1 MVVRQ
6 EISLLRSNGHA
17 VRALE
22 EDNNRM
28 LNTAD
33 TVKTAIRCTYS
44 RQARQLVEQEI
55 RRFQPDIVHVHNFFP
70 RFSPAVLYACRAL
83 GIPVVQTLHNF
94 RLACPNATLFRN
106 GITCED
112 CVGRMIPWP
121 AIKHRCYRENL
132 LATMAVAHMLTMHR
146 ALGTWERMPNL
157 FVAPTKFARGI
168 FVSAGIPMEKIWV
181 KPNFIL
187 HDPGVGDGNGRYA
200 LFVGRLSP
208 EKGIQTLL
216 KGWDQI
222 SAKWR
227 LKVIGDGPMAPIVR
241 KAAKQCETIEWLG
254 ACDHA
259 EVIRQMGA
267 ATALIMPSRCYETF
281 GMVAAEAF
289 SVGLPVVASQLGAMA
304 EIVAHGQTG
313 RLFAPGDADA
323 LAEQINWIF
332 EHPHE
337 VALMR
342 TTARRE
348 YELKYTA
355 EVNYTMLMDI
365 YRHAVEIE

>member
-6 EISLLRSNGHA
+6 EVSLLRSNGHV

-33 TVKTAIRCTYS
+33 TVRTAIRCTYS
-44 RQARQLVEQEI
+44 RQTRQLVEQEI
-55 RRFQPDIVHVHNFFP
+55 RTFQPDIVHVHNFFP
-70 RFSPAVLYACRAL
+70 RLSPAVHYACRAH

-94 RLACPNATLFRN
+94 RLACPGGTLFRD
-106 GITCED
+106 GIVCED
-112 CVGRMIPWP
+112 CVGRIVPWP
-121 AIKHRCYRENL
+121 AIRHRCYRENL
-132 LATMAVAHMLTMHR
+132 LATMAVVQMLTAHR
-146 ALGTWERMPNL
+146 ALGTWAKTTNL
-157 FVAPTKFARGI
+157 FVAPTNFSREM
-168 FVSAGIPMEKIWV
+168 FVSSGIPAEKIAV

-187 HDPGVGDGNGRYA
+187 HDPGVGDGNGGYA

-208 EKGIQTLL
+208 EKGVETLL
-216 KGWDQI
+216 QAWGQI

-227 LKVIGDGPMAPIVR
+227 LKVIGDGPMAPMVK
-241 KAAKQCETIEWLG
+241 KAARQCETIEWLG
-254 ACDHA
+254 ACDRS

-289 SVGLPVVASQLGAMA
+289 SVGLPVVASQLGSMA
-304 EIVAHGQTG
+304 EIVSHGHTG

-323 LAEQINWIF
+323 LAEQVDWMF
-332 EHPHE
+332 EHRHA
-337 VALMR
+337 VTLMR
-342 TTARRE
+342 ARARRE

-355 EVNYTMLMDI
+355 EVNYSMLMDI
-365 YRHAVEIE
+365 YRHAVEIA